1 MVKLAVVIP
10 CYNVSSSIID
20 VVKSIGPE
28 ISKIYVID
36 DCCPQKSGDLVNIN
50 VKDDRIKVLYN
61 SVNLGIGGA
70 TKKGI
75 SEAFKDNKIDICLKI
90 DGDGQMDTDNIIKF
104 VSKFKKNY
112 LYVKGNRFHPHK
124 KFFKMP
130 LLRIIGNF
138 FLSIIT
144 KITTG
149 QYNTAVGTYS
159 GSAVSTSNG
168 NTSLGYRAG
177 DLVTTG
183 AYNTSI
189 GYYADPAGAQSNG
202 NFTLGD
208 TNVATLRCNDTS
220 ISSLSDARDKTDV
233 VDLPHGLAF
242 INQTRPVQFKWESR
256 DGNCKDGETNYGF
269 IAQEL
274 LAIGDNEEHRLVYD
288 SNPEKL
294 EARYSNLIPMLTKA
308 IQELSAK
315 VEAQQSE
322 IDALKNA

>member
-90 DGDGQMDTDNIIKF
+90 DGDGQMDADNIIKF

-149 QYNTAVGTYS
+149 QYNTFDA
-159 GSAVSTSNG
+159 
-168 NTSLGYRAG
+168 
-177 DLVTTG
+177 
-183 AYNTSI
+183 
-189 GYYADPAGAQSNG
+189 
-202 NFTLGD
+202 
-208 TNVATLRCNDTS
+208 TN
-220 ISSLSDARDKTDV
+220 
-233 VDLPHGLAF
+233 
-242 INQTRPVQFKWESR
+242 
-256 DGNCKDGETNYGF
+256 GF
-269 IAQEL
+269 IAIHKE
-274 LAIGDNEEHRLVYD
+274 VYK
-288 SNPEKL
+288 NLKL
-294 EARYSNLIPMLTKA
+294 ENIADNFFFETTMIAEMRRIKCEILDVNIETIYKDEKSNLVISKILLDFIFRHIIIFLKR
-308 IQELSAK
+308 
-315 VEAQQSE
+315 
-322 IDALKNA
+322 IDREYIKNKKIFIILLLIGILFSFFITFFIKKFIFLLIILITIFIIKDKNLNTIDN